1 MGKIVI
7 KGPGNY
13 ELFLKA
19 NDHSESVLEAICDDE

>member
-13 ELFLKA
+13 ELYKKYIR
-19 NDHSESVLEAICDDE
+19 DKDDILAGEF